1 MSKMNRRT
9 FLKALGATVAAGS
22 TAAASA
28 PLFAKKSPHVAVVGG
43 GVGGATLAKYLKIY
57 APSIDV
63 TIIEPKT
70 EYQRPYGSSEVITG
84 HETMDDITISYDNL
98 RNTYGVKFIHDTV
111 TEIDFTG
118 HKLHTVGG
126 QTVSYDRV
134 VVAPGISFDYSQIE
148 GLDNEADARAKGIIH
163 GWDAGEDLLTLKAQ
177 LEAIPKNGTAIIVPP
192 PNPYRCPPGPY
203 ERAGLLAQWLEERGD
218 DAAKV
223 IILDSKN
230 GFTTDFTMLQAW
242 NRLYKFNLPEEAH
255 GLYTEEQIATFERHE
270 GEPKV
275 DWIMGAMGGKVTR
288 IDAENM
294 IVETEG
300 AGTFKADMINFIP
313 PLKAG
318 RVALENDLADESG
331 WCPVDPITF
340 ESTRHADAHV
350 IGDACIA
357 GAMPKSGYA
366 ANSQAKVLA
375 VQLKALLLGGD
386 VQTPVFQ
393 NTCYALAGNTDYG
406 MFVADVFRI
415 VDGEIIRVDEQRYLP
430 FDAEPYM
437 YSMSAT
443 YQQAWMKAFTKD
455 VFG

>member
-1 MSKMNRRT
+1 MNRRT

-22 TAAASA
+22 TAAGSA
-28 PLFAKKSPHVAVVGG
+28 PLFAQKNPHVAVVGG

-70 EYQRPYGSSEVITG
+70 KYQRPYGSSEVITG

-98 RNTYGVKFIHDTV
+98 RDRYGVKFIHDTV
-111 TEIDFTG
+111 TVIDHAG
-118 HKLHTVGG
+118 HKLHTAGG
-126 QTVSYDRV
+126 RTVSYDRV

-148 GLDNEADARAKGIIH
+148 GLDSEADARAKGIVH

-177 LEAIPKNGTAIIVPP
+177 LEAMPKNGTAIVVPP

-223 IILDSKN
+223 IVLDSKN
-230 GFTTDFTMLQAW
+230 GFTTDVTMLQAW
-242 NRLYKFNLPEEAH
+242 NRLYKFNLPEQAK
-255 GLYTEEQIATFERHE
+255 GLYTEEQLATFKHHE

-275 DWIMGAMGGKVTR
+275 DWIMGVMGGKVTR

-300 AGTFKADMINFIP
+300 AGTFKADMINYIP

-318 RVALENDLADESG
+318 RVALENDLADETG

-340 ESTRHADAHV
+340 ESTRHADVHV

-366 ANSQAKVLA
+366 ANSQGKVLA
-375 VQLKALLLGGD
+375 VQLKALLLGGEI
-386 VQTPVFQ
+386 QTPVYQ

-406 MFVADVFRI
+406 MFVADVFRVKDGKI
-415 VDGEIIRVDEQRYLP
+415 VRVDAQRYLP
-430 FDAEPYM
+430 FDAEPHM
-437 YSMSAT
+437 FSMAAT

>member
-22 TAAASA
+22 TAAVST
-28 PLFAKKSPHVAVVGG
+28 PLFAQKKPKVVVVGG

-98 RNTYGVKFIHDTV
+98 REVYGVRFLTDRV
-111 TEIDFTG
+111 TEIDYDA
-118 HKLHTVGG
+118 HTVHTEGG
-126 QTVSYDRV
+126 EAVGYDRV
-134 VVAPGISFDYSQIE
+134 VVAPGISFDYSHVE
-148 GLDNEADARAKGIIH
+148 GLDSEADARAKGIVH

-177 LEAIPKNGTAIIVPP
+177 LEAMPKNGTAIVVPP

-203 ERAGLLAQWLEERGD
+203 ERAGLMAQWLEERGD
-218 DAAKV
+218 DAAQV
-223 IILDSKN
+223 LVLDSKN
-230 GFTTDFTMLQAW
+230 AFTTDVTMLQAW
-242 NRLYKFNLPEEAH
+242 NRLYDYNLPEEAH
-255 GLYTEEQIATFERHE
+255 HIYTEEQIATFKQHD
-270 GEPKV
+270 GKPKV
-275 DWIMGAMGGKVTR
+275 DWIMGAMGGTVTR
-288 IDAENM
+288 VDAENM
-294 IVETEG
+294 TVETESG
-300 AGTFKADMINFIP
+300 KTYQADLINVIP

-318 RVALENDLADESG
+318 KVALDNDLADESG
-331 WCPVDPITF
+331 WCPIDPITF

-366 ANSQAKVLA
+366 ANSQAKVVA
-375 VQLKALLLGGD
+375 IQLKALLLGGEL
-386 VQTPVFQ
+386 QTPIFQ

-406 MFVADVFRI
+406 MFVADVFR
-415 VDGEIIRVDEQRYLP
+415 VEDGEIVRMEEQRYLP
-430 FDAEPYM
+430 FDAEPHM

-455 VFG
+455 VFS